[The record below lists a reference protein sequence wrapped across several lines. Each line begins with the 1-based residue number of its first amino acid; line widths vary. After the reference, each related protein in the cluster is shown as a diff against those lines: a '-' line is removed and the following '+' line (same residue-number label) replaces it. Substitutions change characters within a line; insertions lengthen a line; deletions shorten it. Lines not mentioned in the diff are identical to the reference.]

1 MHIIT
6 GNKFLRK
13 LKQFFKYIY
22 RFTFRNE
29 KLNVFE
35 KNSETLISKVY
46 LINLDRQKD
55 RLNRFNKEIRRLK
68 LHNGISLGNFY
79 ERFSAIDG
87 KNLDL
92 NISDEFVAKKYPL
105 TAQYYVDPDPRLL
118 DIIKNK
124 NIDVE
129 LFPEEIAVAI
139 SHINIWQKIV
149 EEKIS
154 YTLILEDDVF
164 FEKYFSEKL
173 NDLWDELVNR
183 EKDGYKFDILYLS
196 YQEVNHGPINMIY
209 SNNLKKLHRGYW
221 WLSGYIL
228 SYPAAKFLLDNLPV
242 IGPIDLWLNNFFN
255 VLDVY
260 AVNNPIISQR
270 KDLNSDNRYS
280 ILPILSQVGIQSD
293 KTHLLLEEKKGKY
306 PVFCIGYNDY
316 DSEIFEIIL
325 SICGYRCCNDKVGSL
340 SKVYEKYILN
350 NTPLLFDAYIN
361 LESFDNN
368 VNILSKLYGNAMF
381 IISSNYKYKYS
392 LSKDRYIIFDINSAT
407 SWKDICH
414 FLKCKVPSVKFPL
427 NQKINKLKFEPNKN
441 IYNITSNKKVL
452 RHDVNPWI
460 IPYER
465 LAEYGIHTM
474 QEIPLLSKDIK
485 NIILEFF
492 DSFDE
497 DIWNPLTNTFPTNIT
512 YFKKENINIVQNKC
526 LLNLKKERYKFKDYT
541 AASFSSKHCFLF
553 GRFEIN
559 MKVSKAEGI
568 VSAFF
573 LHRNDPWQEIDIEI
587 LGNDTSK
594 LLTNVY
600 FNPGINGTGL
610 NYGNRGTP
618 ILIDLGFDA
627 SEDYH
632 SYAIEWE
639 PYEIRWYVDNKLIHK
654 RILWEPTPIPN
665 QPMKLFCSIWSS
677 ESNDLAGILNENNL
691 PQVNEIK
698 SISIE
703 EWI

>member
-325 SICGYRCCNDKVGSL
+325 SICGYRCCNDKVRSL

-665 QPMKLFCSIWSS
+665 QPMKLFCSIWST
-677 ESNDLAGILNENNL
+677 ETNDLAGILNENNL